1 LKKKNGKKGFASTI
15 FASLALLIIA
25 LSAAAVLSMQ
35 QSESNAKRLFEAKQA
50 HWLFQDAKNVLENAL
65 YDAEVDS
72 AYASYGCGTAT
83 QQTCESIEK
92 NGSVYLQ
99 NALAYV
105 SASTQFAFA
114 ANNSGFTITCG
125 SVQATQGGGEPE
137 PQPPEGGGGSGGGT
151 QTAVIVEY
159 ENLSINARFL
169 LKVNSSDSIQLESV
183 EYKHQV
189 NVTRTTTTT
198 QNNVQSKSFRILV
211 SKPGTQ
217 EVIADLR
224 GTCSGIFVTSTS
236 TEQPTPM
243 PAVVEITATPTHAP
257 PSGSPYAF
265 VPTPTPPTAGEKP
278 TAPPAPTPP
287 SVKPTAA
294 ATRTPPVVE
303 KAAAPDYTFLALGL
317 AFLALVAAYYFK
329 KKSRPEPKSLS
340 YVARQRKRL

>member
-1 LKKKNGKKGFASTI
+1 LTARRIQIYYGSSNEIDSGWSDNYTQGTEIPFTAVLNKTTISSTI
-15 FASLALLIIA
+15 K
-25 LSAAAVLSMQ
+25 LSVRD
-35 QSESNAKRLFEAKQA
+35 N
-50 HWLFQDAKNVLENAL
+50 
-65 YDAEVDS
+65 YDP
-72 AYASYGCGTAT
+72 
-83 QQTCESIEK
+83 I
-92 NGSVYLQ
+92 
-99 NALAYV
+99 
-105 SASTQFAFA
+105 
-114 ANNSGFTITCG
+114 
-125 SVQATQGGGEPE
+125 
-137 PQPPEGGGGSGGGT
+137 
-151 QTAVIVEY
+151 
-159 ENLSINARFL
+159 
-169 LKVNSSDSIQLESV
+169 
-183 EYKHQV
+183 
-189 NVTRTTTTT
+189 
-198 QNNVQSKSFRILV
+198 NNVQSKSFRILV

-265 VPTPTPPTAGEKP
+265 VPIPTPPTAGEKP

-294 ATRTPPVVE
+294 ATRTPFVAE